1 MRNLKKSMIAALTT
15 TMLMSGIS
23 VPAMAADDDGTVTL
37 TIWNNEV
44 MAPGLQDNDVAK
56 VIEERLGIKMD
67 IISGDSQKFSVLL
80 AGGDLPDIVYSNYA
94 QQGVD
99 SASLISSGQL
109 IPLDDLIEEYGPNI
123 KANFP
128 VRLEFSKKYASN
140 GQDKIYYIP
149 VLCYEED
156 PEHPDISY
164 TIENVG
170 LEVRWDV
177 YRAIGCPEIET
188 TDDFLEVLKEM
199 QDYAREN
206 DLADGKQIYAISGWS
221 DWGLWP
227 WWLANAR
234 ELGWLDLNNN
244 VIVNRE
250 TLETDIIYNT
260 DAFWDSLA
268 FYNKAYNMGLV
279 DPEAFTMKNDQFW
292 EKCHNGQV
300 LMTYASWQSEN
311 MNKTLVANG
320 HADWGFEKLPHDGYP
335 FISGVNSTNAPLGQG
350 IEYATAIT
358 TSCEYPEKAMEL
370 IDFCNSEEGARL
382 LYSGEEGVHW
392 QYEDGKVV
400 PTEEMKEKIKTDS
413 SYTTSTGV
421 TLYNKLSGMR
431 DIQVMSDGAPANIF
445 LSNEEKA
452 NNMLDIDKDYCEYYS
467 EKLGGE
473 YLYPGM
479 VLNDLKEKGELAS
492 QSEYLLFTSLVQNP
506 SDETLNII
514 DQCNQYMNVQGVK
527 AIMAADED
535 EFAAVREEAMEQ
547 LDAMN
552 LPQATEEMKQLYD
565 EAKAA
570 AEEFSVN

>member
-1 MRNLKKSMIAALTT
+1 
-15 TMLMSGIS
+15 
-23 VPAMAADDDGTVTL
+23 
-37 TIWNNEV
+37 
-44 MAPGLQDNDVAK
+44 
-56 VIEERLGIKMD
+56 MD

-188 TDDFLEVLKEM
+188 TDEFLEVLKEM

>member
-392 QYEDGKVV
+392 QYEDGKLV